1 MSLQKIGYS
10 LIGVGGFIVLS
21 MFMAHAIGLG
31 KGGIRAASCV
41 FSDCLVAG
49 PHMGMNT

>member
-21 MFMAHAIGLG
+21 MLLG
-31 KGGIRAASCV
+31 KGGLQ
-41 FSDCLVAG
+41 CLFKSLG
-49 PHMGMNT
+49 RRSPYGDEHLGNP